1 MGIYSE
7 IAERIRS
14 EIDDLEQTVDRIL
27 KVWSDMKKAPVDQSV
42 YIDSVALNLHGF
54 YSALEKLFE
63 LILRNIDKKTLPSKT
78 WHQDLLKIMSQSAE
92 SVRPAVISNDT
103 YKRLDKFLRFRHL
116 VRNIYATN
124 LIPQKIELLI
134 EDLGLLWPNLRREL
148 LSFAGFLERLNRD
161 LVKRYK
167 I

>member
-7 IAERIRS
+7 IAERIKAG
-14 EIDDLEQTVDRIL
+14 IDDLEQIIDRIL
-27 KVWSDMKKAPVDQSV
+27 KVWSDMKKEPVDQSV

-63 LILRNIDKKTLPSKT
+63 LILRYIDQKALPSKT
-78 WHQDLLKIMSQSAE
+78 WHQDLLKIMSQKTQN
-92 SVRPAVISNDT
+92 VRPAVISTDT
-103 YKRLDKFLRFRHL
+103 YRRLDKFLRFRHL

-134 EDLGLLWPNLRREL
+134 EDLGSLWPNLRREL
-148 LSFAGFLERLNRD
+148 LSFSGFLERLDRD
-161 LVKRYK
+161 LG
-167 I
+167 